1 MEATA
6 QLLKEKPYSDVRIT
20 DVARGADIAQP
31 NFYTYFASL
40 EDVIIALAEEVSTSP
55 LAQFIALRE
64 IGMDWAAAMVE
75 TAIPI
80 WREHRTLFAIIGM
93 LADKQHGDFPRLRVQ
108 QTRDVCKAFEGLI
121 RRAQEDG
128 ELPLSIKPRLGS
140 YLCLGVLSS
149 TCDRYDLWR
158 ASGFT
163 HEELV
168 ETTASMLRILATGR
182 G

>member
-20 DVARGADIAQP
+20 DVARGAEIAQP

-40 EDVIIALAEEVSTSP
+40 EDVIVALAEEVSTSP
-55 LAQFIALRE
+55 LARFI
-64 IGMDWAAAMVE
+64 
-75 TAIPI
+75 AIPI

-149 TCDRYDLWR
+149 TCDRYDLWS